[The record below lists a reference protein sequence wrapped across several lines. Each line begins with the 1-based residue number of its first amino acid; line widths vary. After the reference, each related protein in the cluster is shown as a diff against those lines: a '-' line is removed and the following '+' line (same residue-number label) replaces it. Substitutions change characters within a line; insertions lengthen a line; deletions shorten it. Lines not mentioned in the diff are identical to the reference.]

1 MKKLAIL
8 FSFVFLVAG
17 VFSQKNEVQNA
28 INYLK
33 PHNYDLGKAKEAIEK
48 ALNHTT
54 TNNYYKAWYYAGKIY
69 IEIYESKN
77 QEYKSLD
84 DNALE
89 KSYNAFVKTRELDTK
104 KRYIKETDAA
114 IKGIAAH
121 FFNQGTLEYNDGI
134 EAQIAKKN
142 DEAPEHFDLAYESFV
157 KALEIYAMPEYNRL
171 DTTLI
176 FSTGLAAF
184 NAKKYDKAVEYFNK
198 CLEYKYGGEDVYLN
212 LSSIYKFEG
221 DTVKAVATLEEGISA
236 YPDGNLNILTELI
249 VFYVNAGKSDESLN
263 YINMAIEKNPE
274 NNGLHHVKAGLFDQ
288 LGEFDKAVEAYKR
301 AIEINPDFVDS
312 QYNLG
317 ILYYNEGGEKFN
329 AANSITDNDEYNK
342 VKAEGEE
349 YFKLSL
355 PYLEKAHELEPAE
368 RATLDIL
375 KRITYRLGLLD
386 RNKEINELLK
396 NLGK

>member
-1 MKKLAIL
+1 MKKLVIL
-8 FSFVFLVAG
+8 FSLIILATG

-33 PHNYDLGKAKEAIEK
+33 PHNYDLGKAKESIDN
-48 ALNHTT
+48 ALKHPS
-54 TNNYYKAWYYAGKIY
+54 TNNYFKAWYYAGKIY
-69 IEIYESKN
+69 IEIHESGN
-77 QEYKSLD
+77 QKFKSLD
-84 DNALE
+84 NNALE
-89 KSYNAFVKTRELDTK
+89 KSYNAFLKTRELDTK
-104 KRYIKETDAA
+104 KRYIKETD
-114 IKGIAAH
+114 ISINGIAAH
-121 FFNQGTLEYNDGI
+121 FFNQGTLEFNDGI
-134 EAQIAKKN
+134 EAQIAKK
-142 DEAPEHFDLAYESFV
+142 DGEATQYFNLALKSFET
-157 KALEIYAMPEYNRL
+157 ALEIYAMPEYYRL
-171 DTTLI
+171 DTTLV

-184 NAKKYDKAVEYFNK
+184 NAKEFDKAVEYFVK
-198 CLEYKYGGEDVYLN
+198 CKDYKYGGEDVYLN

-221 DTVKAVATLEEGISA
+221 DTVKAVKTLEDGIAA
-236 YPDGNLNILTELI
+236 YPEDNLNILTDLI

-288 LGEFDKAVEAYKR
+288 LGEFDKATKAYKK
-301 AIEINPDFVDS
+301 AIELNPDFVDS

-317 ILYYNEGGEKFN
+317 ILYYNQGGEKFN

-342 VKAEGEE
+342 VKAEGED

-355 PYLEKAHELEPAE
+355 PYLEKAHELEPTE

-375 KRITYRLGLLD
+375 KRITYRLGLLE